1 MPHIPV
7 ATDITPD
14 ISVLGQES
22 LDEVFTET
30 NKAQLVPK

>member
-7 ATDITPD
+7 ATDDTAD
-14 ISVLGQES
+14 VSELGEES

-30 NKAQLVPK
+30 NEIVGT